1 MLIGKKVIHVSV
13 TRNGP
18 KSKQQQLGFYVNL
31 YLLKQRAMKPKSTSL
46 IAGLLLNYIVVFFS
60 CEEAYLFCSTFS
72 LFFFTNAHLGS
83 PQNRV
88 VVLGEAMFYGVGT
101 RFYPSLPH
109 DILWVSGIYTQHHT
123 THCGNQRLGLVGYCR
138 GR

>member
-1 MLIGKKVIHVSV
+1 MLIGKKVIRVSV

-31 YLLKQRAMKPKSTSL
+31 YLLKQRAMKPKSTSV

-72 LFFFTNAHLGS
+72 LFFSQMLIWEALRIGWWSLVKQCFT
-83 PQNRV
+83 V
-88 VVLGEAMFYGVGT
+88 
-101 RFYPSLPH
+101 
-109 DILWVSGIYTQHHT
+109 
-123 THCGNQRLGLVGYCR
+123 
-138 GR
+138 